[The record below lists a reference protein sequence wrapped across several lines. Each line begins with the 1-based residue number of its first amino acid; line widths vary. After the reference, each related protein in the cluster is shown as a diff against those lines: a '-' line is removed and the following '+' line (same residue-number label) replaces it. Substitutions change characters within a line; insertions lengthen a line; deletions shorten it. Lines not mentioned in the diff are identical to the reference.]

1 MYAVRQVIVST
12 TRAATIS
19 SAARV
24 VVYNVRSS
32 TKPRAIMLVM
42 IDLSERTKEQR
53 PDRRVSHIL
62 HPG

>member
-1 MYAVRQVIVST
+1 
-12 TRAATIS
+12 
-19 SAARV
+19 

-42 IDLSERTKEQR
+42 IDLSERTKEQG

-62 HPG
+62 HPGYI